1 MRDEEDAFIHP
12 SSLRPHPS
20 NDRLALARA
29 GDLHLVA
36 VLRDGAARQP
46 DALPGENLDDLV
58 FRLFGRPV
66 AAEERLHVA
75 ANAQA
80 RAAVVCEVNLILV
93 VNLLDE
99 DFGHD
104 EYRLFRRVAP
114 ARVRV
119 ELAYVLKLLDEFF
132 NFHADLLGEV
142 RELVLLQLRKR
153 VLADEARGHAVLSAA
168 RTLFAALHFE
178 LHEQA
183 LARVARAAA
192 YGVEVQDDSSRLLDQ
207 FGRPAAERGAL

>member
-1 MRDEEDAFIHP
+1 MLDVAQQINR
-12 SSLRPHPS
+12 
-20 NDRLALARA
+20 RA
-29 GDLHLVA
+29 HLV
-36 VLRDGAARQP
+36 
-46 DALPGENLDDLV
+46 LDEV
-58 FRLFGRPV
+58 ARLFGRPV

-75 ANAQA
+75 AYAEA
-80 RAAVVCEVNLILV
+80 RPAVVGEVNLVLV

-104 EYRLFRRVAP
+104 EYRLFGRVAP

-142 RELVLLQLRKR
+142 QELVLLQLRKR

-168 RTLFAALHFE
+168 RALFAALHFE
-178 LHEQA
+178 LNEQA
-183 LARVARAAA
+183 PARVARAAA
-192 YGVEVQDDSSRLLDQ
+192 YGVEVQDDASRLLNQ
-207 FGRPAAERGAL
+207 FGGPAAEFGDLLVGGVEPAVAVEVADDALADGDKLVADLRHV